1 MFPIHDDTQRLHGR
15 PYVNY
20 GLIFINVAIFIWELS
35 FTSNFADP
43 VATQELFYTYGS
55 IPRFV
60 LSGDVVSIVTSMF
73 MHGGI
78 AHIAGNM
85 IFLFVFGDNIEDR
98 FGHLKYF
105 LIYLFWGMLAAY
117 FHSLVAT
124 DGTNELIPAVGASGA
139 ISGVLGAYLVM
150 FPRAKIFTVVF
161 AFFITTIRIPA
172 LAFLPIWF
180 IMQLIFGFIF
190 PQSGGVAYFAHIG
203 GFVAGL
209 GTAYA
214 WRLLTTNRG
223 LQVRDIRSPTIKKV
237 SFDRPE
243 SLVIKGEPEIIKGS
257 DFYEILAEVKGISRL
272 SDVTVDFDPRNR
284 FVRVTHSKSKIS
296 QILATLPEDVSKYQL
311 QEIDYLNGI
320 IRVRVSL

>member
-35 FTSNFADP
+35 FTSNFTDSLS
-43 VATQELFYTYGS
+43 TQELFYTYGS
-55 IPRFV
+55 ISLFV
-60 LSGDVVSIVTSMF
+60 LSGDVVSIITSMF

-98 FGHLKYF
+98 FGHLKY
-105 LIYLFWGMLAAY
+105 LVIYLFWGLVAAYSHSLAA
-117 FHSLVAT
+117 T
-124 DGTNELIPAVGASGA
+124 DSTNELIPAVGASGA

-172 LAFLPIWF
+172 IAFLPIWF

-209 GTAYA
+209 GTACI
-214 WRLLTTNRG
+214 WRLLPTNRS
-223 LQVRDIRSPTIKKV
+223 LRLRDVRSPAIKKITL
-237 SFDRPE
+237 DRPE
-243 SLVIKGEPEIIKGS
+243 SLLIKGEPEIIKGQGH
-257 DFYEILAEVKGISRL
+257 YEILAEVKGISRL
-272 SDVTVDFDPRNR
+272 SDLTVDFEPGNSL
-284 FVRVTHSKSKIS
+284 VRITNKKSKIS
-296 QILATLPEDVSKYQL
+296 QILAYLPEDISKYQL

-320 IRVRVSL
+320 IRVRLSL

>member
-20 GLIFINVAIFIWELS
+20 GLIFINVVVFLWELS
-35 FTSNFADP
+35 FTSNFTDP
-43 VATQELFYTYGS
+43 ITTQELFYTYGS

-60 LSGDVVSIVTSMF
+60 LSGDVVSIITSMF

-78 AHIAGNM
+78 AHIVGNM
-85 IFLFVFGDNIEDR
+85 VFLFVFGDNIEDR
-98 FGHLKYF
+98 FGHLKYL
-105 LIYLFWGMLAAY
+105 LIYLLWGILSAY
-117 FHSLVAT
+117 SHSFVAT
-124 DGTNELIPAVGASGA
+124 DNTNALIPAVGASGA

-172 LAFLPIWF
+172 IAFLPIWF
-180 IMQLIFGFIF
+180 IMQLVFGFIF

-209 GTAYA
+209 GTAYV
-214 WRLLTTNRG
+214 WKLLARKRD
-223 LQVRDIRSPTIKKV
+223 LQVRDIRSPPIKKIAYN
-237 SFDRPE
+237 SPE
-243 SLVIKGEPEIIKGS
+243 SELVRGEPDIIKGP
-257 DFYEILAEVKGISRL
+257 DFYEILAEVKGISGL
-272 SDVTVDFDPRNR
+272 SDVSVNFELQNSLVRITDNR
-284 FVRVTHSKSKIS
+284 SKIS
-296 QILATLPEDVSKYQL
+296 QILAKLPEDATKYNL

-320 IRVRVSL
+320 IRVRLS

>member
-20 GLIFINVAIFIWELS
+20 GLIFINIAIFTWELS
-35 FTSNFADP
+35 FTSNFTDP
-43 VATQELFYTYGS
+43 LSTQELFYKYGS
-55 IPRFV
+55 IPLFV

-98 FGHLKYF
+98 FGHLKY
-105 LIYLFWGMLAAY
+105 LIIYLFWGMVAAY
-117 FHSLVAT
+117 SHSLVAT
-124 DGTNELIPAVGASGA
+124 DSTNELIPAIGASGA

-150 FPRAKIFTVVF
+150 FPRAKIFTVVL
-161 AFFITTIRIPA
+161 AFFITTVRIPA

-223 LQVRDIRSPTIKKV
+223 LRVRDVRSPAIKKV
-237 SFDRPE
+237 TLDRPE
-243 SLVIKGEPEIIKGS
+243 SLLIKGEPEIIKGRGY
-257 DFYEILAEVKGISRL
+257 YEILAEVKGISRL
-272 SDVTVDFDPRNR
+272 SDLTVDFEPENSWVRITNR
-284 FVRVTHSKSKIS
+284 KSKIS
-296 QILATLPEDVSKYQL
+296 QILAYLPEDILKYQL

-320 IRVRVSL
+320 IRVRLSL

>member
-20 GLIFINVAIFIWELS
+20 GLIFINVVVFVWELS

-43 VATQELFYTYGS
+43 IATQELFYTYGS

-60 LSGDVVSIVTSMF
+60 LSGDVMSIITSMF

-85 IFLFVFGDNIEDR
+85 VFLFVFGDNIEDR
-98 FGHLKYF
+98 FGHLKY
-105 LIYLFWGMLAAY
+105 LLVYLLWGILAAY
-117 FHSLVAT
+117 AHSLVAT
-124 DGTNELIPAVGASGA
+124 DDTNALIPAVGASGA

-172 LAFLPIWF
+172 IAFLPIWF
-180 IMQLIFGFIF
+180 IMQLVFGFFF

-209 GTAYA
+209 GTAYV
-214 WRLLTTNRG
+214 WKLLVRNRD
-223 LQVRDIRSPTIKKV
+223 LQVRDIRPPPIRKIA
-237 SFDRPE
+237 FNPPE
-243 SLVIKGEPEIIKGS
+243 SELVRREPDIIKGP
-257 DFYEILAEVKGISRL
+257 DFYEILAEVKGISGL
-272 SDVTVDFDPRNR
+272 SDVSVNFEPHNSL
-284 FVRVTHSKSKIS
+284 VRITDNKSKIS
-296 QILATLPEDVSKYQL
+296 QILAKLPEDATKYTL

-320 IRVRVSL
+320 IRVRLS